1 MRESKFRGKRID
13 NGEWVYGGF
22 HKHLKVTPSPT
33 GAGKPRENDYAY
45 LIIESGFSDW
55 EMPRPIEA
63 HEVIPETVGEFTGL
77 LDKNGV
83 EVYDDDIYRNLDTNL
98 IGKLTVGIGVGGI
111 YVLCTEYK
119 DGHIYNNLPFA
130 ELDTTSF
137 EVIGNIHDNPELLP

>member
-77 LDKNGV
+77 HDKNGV
-83 EVYDDDIYRNLDTNL
+83 EIYEGDVIKSSLGRVAVVEWEKEGRFLGFGADRSISYINREP
-98 IGKLTVGIGVGGI
+98 IV
-111 YVLCTEYK
+111 
-119 DGHIYNNLPFA
+119 
-130 ELDTTSF
+130 

>member
-13 NGEWVYGGF
+13 NGEWVYGFYDGCYDSATINY
-22 HKHLKVTPSPT
+22 LKNGTPWN
-33 GAGKPRENDYAY
+33 ACVD
-45 LIIESGFSDW
+45 
-55 EMPRPIEA
+55 
-63 HEVIPETVGEFTGL
+63 PETVGEFTGL

-137 EVIGNIHDNPELLP
+137 EVIGNIHDNPKLLMQNSQQLKGN